1 MLFEII
7 IVNANMKNNYYN
19 KNLQP
24 FANSLRCSM
33 TKAEACLWKFALRAR
48 QMKGYSF
55 RRQRPI
61 MNFVADFACLEL
73 KLIIEVD
80 GYTHSL
86 DETIRK
92 DFIKQKA
99 LEDAGYHV
107 IRFSDHEVLR
117 DMRNVILTIEMY
129 IEDIEAGN
137 PPPTPASG
145 GQPPPTPASG
155 GQPPPTPASG
165 A

>member
-7 IVNANMKNNYYN
+7 IVNANMNNNYYN
-19 KNLQP
+19 KDLQP
-24 FANSLRCSM
+24 FANSLRSSM
-33 TKAEACLWKFALRAR
+33 TKAEACLWKYALRAR

-61 MNFVADFACLEL
+61 MNYIVDFACLEL
-73 KLIIEVD
+73 KLVIEVD
-80 GYTHSL
+80 GFTHSL

-107 IRFSDHEVLR
+107 IRFSDHEVLK
-117 DMRNVILTIEMY
+117 DMRNVILTIETY
-129 IEDIEAGN
+129 IEDIEAGRS
-137 PPPTPASG
+137 TP
-145 GQPPPTPASG
+145 
-155 GQPPPTPASG
+155 
-165 A
+165 